1 MIEISD
7 DDFSALIADA
17 VTRLPR
23 EHRGAIKNVAIV
35 YENEPS
41 REQRERLRLTCNQTL
56 FGLYEGVPLTRRMGM
71 TNYGPDKITIFKGP
85 ITRSVQTLPDLRK
98 EIYHTVWHEVAH
110 YFGLDHDRIHEL
122 EQ

>member
-23 EHRGAIKNVAIV
+23 EHRGAIKNVAIE
-35 YENEPS
+35 YEKEPS
-41 REQRERLRLTCNQTL
+41 REQRERHRLTCNQTL